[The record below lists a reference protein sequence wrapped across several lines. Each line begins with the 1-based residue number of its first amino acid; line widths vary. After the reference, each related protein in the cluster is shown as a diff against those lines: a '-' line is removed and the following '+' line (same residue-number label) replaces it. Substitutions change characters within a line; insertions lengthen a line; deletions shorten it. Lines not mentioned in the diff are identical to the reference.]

1 MKNKYLLLA
10 ILTGSISLTGCEDFL
25 DQKNTH
31 DLNQETF
38 FDSDAAVQAAT
49 APLYNYVWNE
59 FNDKFYYG
67 MGDGRANNITAPY
80 SAYVYPYT
88 NFSETAL
95 SDGLSS
101 AWNSLYSVVAQA
113 NNTIN
118 NILDFAGN
126 GVSEQGK
133 NTGVA
138 EARFMRGTAYWYIA
152 SLWGEGIIYTNTSSM
167 VNNYVIPAN
176 PGIDMMEF
184 AIRDLEFAAKYLP
197 KVQSNQGRVTQYS
210 AYGMLS
216 RLYLS
221 MAGLTTEGAYDGT
234 NAATDFNRGTRN
246 PYYLDL
252 ARKAALKVIEE
263 SGMSL
268 PKNYGDLFAAASINN
283 NPESLFQLQ
292 WLQGTSEAVGGCGN
306 TMVRFLAWS
315 TMVADTDAW
324 GGATYCSWDLWNEF
338 KKYEDPTLGTTVDDA
353 VRRHY
358 SVASYGEVYPDIN
371 IKNNGYTYGITE
383 TPGNEG
389 ANIKKYVIGTNA
401 DNGISFK
408 GSAGINTYMM
418 RLAEVYLN
426 YTEAVLG
433 NNASTEDTEYF
444 NLVRERANVP
454 QKTTVTYEDLRHEF
468 RVEFAFEGLYWYNLL
483 RRSYY
488 EQNEVLN
495 YVNNQNRNAGY
506 SYDKE
511 EEIYEI
517 SDSYEAP
524 GKGVAEATVR
534 SLKLPIADTDQS
546 KNPHL
551 KPDGNGNLQTTPYVF
566 GEREVSID
574 ELFN

>member
-1 MKNKYLLLA
+1 MKTKYLLLVVLA
-10 ILTGSISLTGCEDFL
+10 GSVSLTSCEDFL

-31 DLNQETF
+31 DLNQGTF
-38 FDSDAAVQAAT
+38 FDSDAAVRAAT

-80 SAYVYPYT
+80 SPYIYPYT
-88 NFSETAL
+88 NFAETAL

-118 NILDFAGN
+118 NILDFSTS
-126 GVSEQGK
+126 GVTESGK
-133 NTGVA
+133 TTGLA

-152 SLWGEGIIYTNTSSM
+152 SLWGDGIIYTNTSAM

-176 PGIDMMEF
+176 PGVDMMEF
-184 AIRDLEFAAKYLP
+184 AIRDLEYAAKYLP
-197 KVQSNQGRVTQYS
+197 KVQPNLGRVTCYS

-221 MAGLTTEGAYDGT
+221 MAGLTTEGAYNGS

-252 ARKAALKVIEE
+252 AKKAAMKVIKEA
-263 SGMSL
+263 GMEL
-268 PKNYGDLFAAASINN
+268 TANYGDLFNAASINN

-292 WLQGTSEAVGGCGN
+292 WLQGTADAVGGCAN
-306 TMVRFLAWS
+306 TMIRFIAWS

-324 GGATYCSWDLWNEF
+324 GGATYCSWNLWNEF
-338 KKYEDPTLGTTVDDA
+338 KNYKDGTLGQTLDDP

-358 SVASYGEVYPDIN
+358 SVASYGEEYPDMN
-371 IKNNGYTYGITE
+371 KKNGGYTYGVTE
-383 TPGNEG
+383 NPGSEG
-389 ANIKKYVIGTNA
+389 ANVKKYVIGTNA

-408 GSAGINTYMM
+408 GSAGINTYIM

-426 YTEAVLG
+426 YTEAALG
-433 NNASTEDTEYF
+433 NNASTDDTEYF
-444 NLVRERANVP
+444 NLVRTRAGMP
-454 QKTTVTYEDLRHEF
+454 SKTTVTYEDLRHEF

-488 EQNEVLN
+488 RQDEVIA
-495 YVNNQNRNAGY
+495 YVNDQDRNAGY

-511 EEIYEI
+511 EGFYEI
-517 SDSYEAP
+517 SENYERP
-524 GKGVAEATVR
+524 GKGVAIATAR
-534 SLKLPIADTDQS
+534 NFKLPVSDTDQS
-546 KNPHL
+546 KNPYL
-551 KPDGNGNLQTTPYVF
+551 KPDGNGNLKTVPYEF
-566 GEREVSID
+566 GEKEVSAD

>member
-1 MKNKYLLLA
+1 MKTKYLLLA
-10 ILTGSISLTGCEDFL
+10 VLAGSVSLTSCEDFL

-31 DLNQETF
+31 DLNQGTF
-38 FDSDAAVQAAT
+38 FDSDAAVRAAT

-80 SAYVYPYT
+80 SPYIYPYT
-88 NFSETAL
+88 NFAETAL

-118 NILDFAGN
+118 NILDFSTSGVTEN
-126 GVSEQGK
+126 GK
-133 NTGVA
+133 TTGLA

-152 SLWGEGIIYTNTSSM
+152 SLWGDGIIYTNTSAM

-176 PGIDMMEF
+176 PGVDMMEF
-184 AIRDLEFAAKYLP
+184 AIRDLEYAAKYLP
-197 KVQSNQGRVTQYS
+197 KVQPNLGRVTCYS

-221 MAGLTTEGAYDGT
+221 MAGLTTEGAYNGS

-252 ARKAALKVIEE
+252 AKKAAMKVIKEA
-263 SGMSL
+263 GMEL
-268 PKNYGDLFAAASINN
+268 TANYGDLFNAASINN

-292 WLQGTSEAVGGCGN
+292 WLQGTADAVGGCAN
-306 TMVRFLAWS
+306 TMIRFIAWS

-324 GGATYCSWDLWNEF
+324 GGATYCSWNLWNEF
-338 KKYEDPTLGTTVDDA
+338 KNYKDGTLGQTLDDP

-358 SVASYGEVYPDIN
+358 SVASYGEEYPDMN
-371 IKNNGYTYGITE
+371 KKNGGYTYGVTE
-383 TPGNEG
+383 NPGSEG
-389 ANIKKYVIGTNA
+389 ANVKKYVIGTNA

-408 GSAGINTYMM
+408 GSAGINTYIM

-426 YTEAVLG
+426 YTEAALG
-433 NNASTEDTEYF
+433 NNASTDDTEYF
-444 NLVRERANVP
+444 NLVRTRAGMP
-454 QKTTVTYEDLRHEF
+454 SKTTVTYEDLRHEF

-488 EQNEVLN
+488 RQDEVIA
-495 YVNNQNRNAGY
+495 YVNDQDRNAGY

-511 EEIYEI
+511 EGFYEI
-517 SDSYEAP
+517 SENYERP
-524 GKGVAEATVR
+524 GKGVAIATAR
-534 SLKLPIADTDQS
+534 NFKLPVSDTDQS
-546 KNPHL
+546 KNPYL
-551 KPDGNGNLQTTPYVF
+551 KPDGNGNLKTVPYEF
-566 GEREVSID
+566 SEKEVSAD